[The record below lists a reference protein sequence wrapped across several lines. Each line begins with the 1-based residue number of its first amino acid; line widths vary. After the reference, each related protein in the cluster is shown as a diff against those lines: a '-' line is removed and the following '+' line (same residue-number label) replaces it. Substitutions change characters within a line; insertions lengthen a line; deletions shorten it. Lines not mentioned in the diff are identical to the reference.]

1 MLGTPPVQAV
11 LIDFY
16 GTICAGDREAV
27 ERACRRIVQTLGLP
41 LTPDEFAVQWGRR
54 FFEVVE
60 ASNHDAFRT
69 LHECELLSLRQTLAG
84 YGMEPDPAPFVAE
97 LEAYWHDPP
106 IYEDAVDFLSSCKL
120 PICCVSN
127 ADAEPL
133 HTAIRKHGLRFDA
146 VVCSEDV
153 RSYKPSAGIFQRA
166 LEAVGVTPDA
176 AVHIGDSLHSD
187 ISGARGVGMRAVW
200 IRRESRIHDI
210 GTCDPEYTI
219 RSFTELNGLRCR

>member
-1 MLGTPPVQAV
+1 MPGTPPVHAV

-27 ERACRRIVQTLGLP
+27 ERACTRIVQSLDLP
-41 LTPDEFAVQWGRR
+41 VTPDEFAVQWGQR
-54 FFEVVE
+54 FFNVVE

-69 LHECELLSLRQTLAG
+69 LHECELLSLRQALAG

-97 LEAYWHDPP
+97 LEAYWRDPP
-106 IYEDAVDFLSSCKL
+106 IYGDAVDFLSSCRL

-127 ADAEPL
+127 ADSEPL

-146 VVCSEDV
+146 VVCSEDA

-166 LEAVGVTPDA
+166 LDAMGVTPDA

-187 ISGARGVGMRAVW
+187 VGGARSIGIRTVW

-210 GTCDPEYTI
+210 GNCDPEYTI
-219 RSFTELNGLRCR
+219 KSFTDLDGIRCQ